1 MSAPGWY
8 PDPAGGVGQ
17 RWWDGSAWTGRT
29 RGPAGNSAGP
39 GGSGPGGA
47 PRSKTPWG
55 WILGGL
61 AALVAIIIAVAL
73 LVNRPN
79 GPREITDGDYPTA
92 SSTVSA
98 WDDSD
103 TDDTT
108 SPSPE
113 PSPSDTPPGSNVPC
127 PEGDPNQRQDH
138 PQDATRVYGGNLSF
152 ALAAGFDPPLPE
164 PRFTIA
170 HDVTQ
175 QVAQV
180 APGWIAQL
188 AVGRLRAA
196 DGFTGSPEK
205 VANALAQCTAS
216 SELYAPYGQD
226 LRITGTE
233 AITVSG
239 QRGWR
244 INADI
249 RVERGPISGDTV
261 VFVVVPDG
269 DDWGM
274 FFGAVPIGDEK
285 LAGQLEDTVTSLRT
299 V

>member
-8 PDPAGGVGQ
+8 PDPAGGAGQ

-29 RGPAGNSAGP
+29 RGPGGSTGGP
-39 GGSGPGGA
+39 GPNPSA
-47 PRSKTPWG
+47 RTAAPWG
-55 WILGGL
+55 WILGGV
-61 AALVAIIIAVAL
+61 AALIAIIIAVVL
-73 LVNRPN
+73 IMNRPS

-103 TDDTT
+103 PDDTT

-152 ALAAGFDPPLPE
+152 ALAEGFDPPLPE

-175 QVAQV
+175 QVAHV
-180 APGWIAQL
+180 APDDNWIAQL

-205 VANALAQCTAS
+205 VATALAQCTAS
-216 SELYAPYGQD
+216 SDLYAPYTQE
-226 LRITGTE
+226 LKITGGE

-239 QRGWR
+239 QKGWR
-244 INADI
+244 IDADI
-249 RVERGPISGDTV
+249 RVEQGPAFGGDKV

-274 FFGAVPIGDEK
+274 FFGAVPLGDGQ
-285 LAGQLEDTVTSLRT
+285 LAGQMEDTVASLRT